1 MKEVKI
7 YITNLMR
14 MFRYLFQLVP
24 QVFLLVL
31 FIAVFEAI
39 LPYINVIAMQLMIDG
54 LIEKEPT
61 RLLVIIVIFTIGIN
75 VILRLA
81 LGELKRR
88 REISEVRLELEFQK
102 KLSLH
107 ELNLSL
113 VDVESA
119 RVKELKR
126 NIEQAKMRSGGIE
139 KIVLDFELIIR
150 NLMSLITAALIF
162 LRIFIMQTSVG
173 EVSFWTSPYPVIIL
187 AAIVIISTLITFRL
201 QSLQNIRVSELN
213 DEVNQTNGSAFCIYA
228 VYLELSFWKR
238 YSCEWAK

>member
-102 KLSLH
+102 NLSLH

-113 VDVESA
+113 VDVES
-119 RVKELKR
+119 K
-126 NIEQAKMRSGGIE
+126 N
-139 KIVLDFELIIR
+139 
-150 NLMSLITAALIF
+150 
-162 LRIFIMQTSVG
+162 
-173 EVSFWTSPYPVIIL
+173 
-187 AAIVIISTLITFRL
+187 
-201 QSLQNIRVSELN
+201 
-213 DEVNQTNGSAFCIYA
+213 
-228 VYLELSFWKR
+228 
-238 YSCEWAK
+238 